1 MKKYKEYLLSTD
13 NFKNPVLKEGND
25 ATGLLIMRLLILD
38 PGTNRRHP
46 SMGIGMLSKLFSSSS
61 DILDLQENID
71 SQMNTY
77 MPRVIRPSE
86 IKLTGNKKGFLEI
99 HIVVKDIDY
108 IYETENTSNPIS
120 IKDL

>member
-61 DILDLQENID
+61 DILNLQENID

-77 MPRVIRPSE
+77 MPPDIRPSE